1 MVIEIDT
8 RIVLECIFANTPKVY
23 NTKEILTKILTKTKD
38 RTKHTIDSP
47 TNAMTHDS

>member
-23 NTKEILTKILTKTKD
+23 NTKETLTKTKD

-47 TNAMTHDS
+47 TNAMTHDT